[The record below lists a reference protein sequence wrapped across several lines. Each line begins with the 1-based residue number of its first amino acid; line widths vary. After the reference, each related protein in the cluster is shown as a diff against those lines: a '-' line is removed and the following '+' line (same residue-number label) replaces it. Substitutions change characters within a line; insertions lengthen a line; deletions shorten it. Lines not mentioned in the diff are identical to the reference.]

1 MAAQTA
7 KGAAELLLVNRSH
20 PETEIDQVTTPNGC
34 TIAGLN
40 EMENR
45 GFSSALVRG
54 LVVSAQR
61 AGSLHPSVGR
71 DGGGS

>member
-7 KGAAELLLVNRSH
+7 KGAAELLLANHSH
-20 PETEIDQVTTPNGC
+20 PEVEIDQVTTPGGC

-45 GFSSALVRG
+45 GFTSAMVG
-54 LVVSAQR
+54 GIVVAARR
-61 AGSLHPSVGR
+61 AGALGPQSTQGT
-71 DGGGS
+71 GEA